1 MLNSLKKYYHEPL
14 YRNSIA
20 MMLNSAFA
28 AFFGLLFWIVTARTI
43 SAKGAWDSGEV
54 GQLD

>member
-1 MLNSLKKYYHEPL
+1 MLNSLKKYYHDPL

-28 AFFGLLFWIVTARTI
+28 AFFGLHFWIVG
-43 SAKGAWDSGEV
+43 GADNAIEEG
-54 GQLD
+54 GLGL